1 MDMLRTQHELRRRV
15 SSKLN
20 DAFNLHSFAKKYELS
35 YSTLFRFVKEEKDI
49 SPMPVIEIL
58 KVLGLKAT
66 EINTSLAELFPHKY
80 QNGKNQF
87 YNEEEKFEFKSAE
100 FEQYLADPGYFDIIQ
115 KAYLGEGINKEQ
127 YAIENGTNGLNRI
140 NTLIEKSIVIE
151 KDGQIVGESEFFQP
165 GIDSVL
171 QEIVNSASYFD
182 KNKMGTNSNQAYF
195 STGEVSKKN
204 KEFIYQWHR
213 LGRTVVRAKF
223 ENKLIDEVT
232 KANISKLLNSDEV
245 DSSESENLTKM
256 FTSLIFDDFMLPESE
271 ERRLH

>member
-1 MDMLRTQHELRRRV
+1 
-15 SSKLN
+15 
-20 DAFNLHSFAKKYELS
+20 
-35 YSTLFRFVKEEKDI
+35 
-49 SPMPVIEIL
+49 MPVIEIL